1 MAQVTTGRFGAAREC
16 TFNQLRDTCSAC
28 PRWVVGGRRRRA
40 RLDALAA
47 GLASEDP
54 VGRVVIAQN
63 HGISLIFLKRENLL
77 RNFLSWYDK
86 ERHALSG
93 AMWKSKFYDAFVLN
107 HRMILHAIDAMPAR
121 WRGDAGS
128 SPLDRARTAA
138 SSPRHLTHA

>member
-28 PRWVVGGRRRRA
+28 PQWVVGGRRRRA

-93 AMWKSKFYDAFVLN
+93 AVHKSTSEPGAVIS
-107 HRMILHAIDAMPAR
+107 RR
-121 WRGDAGS
+121 RRGRAGS
-128 SPLDRARTAA
+128 VGVTF
-138 SSPRHLTHA
+138 